1 MKKVIIGMSG
11 GVDSSV
17 AAYVLKNMGYEVIG
31 VTLSL
36 YREDAVTGQTDDERD
51 AAEVCKALGIEH
63 IVVNRRSVF
72 EEKVIKSFISDYE
85 NGLTPNPCV
94 VCNKAVKFEEML
106 KVADSIGAD
115 FVATG
120 HYSKVEKA
128 EDGRFI
134 LKRPADKLK
143 DQTYMLYRL
152 TQSQLSRILMPLA
165 DFTKEQIRN
174 IAEKIGLSVANRPD
188 SQDICFV
195 PDGDYASFI
204 KKYTG
209 KSYAEGNYISVQG
222 EVLGRHKGMIHY
234 TVGQRKGLGIALGKP
249 AYVTEKNAQNNT
261 VTLTDDEAL
270 LFKKQVFLK
279 DLNFIPFDKII
290 EPIEVTAKLRY
301 RHKEA
306 KAILSMTGENEAVLD
321 FYEPQRA
328 AASGQAAVFYDGDIL
343 VGGGT
348 II

>member
-1 MKKVIIGMSG
+1 MSG

-17 AAYVLKNMGYEVIG
+17 AAYVLKDMGYEVIG

-51 AAEVCKALGIEH
+51 ASEVCKAIGIKH
-63 IVVNRRSVF
+63 IVVDRRSVF

-120 HYSKVEKA
+120 HYSKVETK
-128 EDGRFI
+128 DGRFI
-134 LKRPADKLK
+134 LRRPKDKLK

-165 DFTKEQIRN
+165 DYTKEQIRN

-209 KSYAEGNYISVQG
+209 KSYEEGDYISVQG

-279 DLNFIPFDKII
+279 DINFISFDKIN

-301 RHKEA
+301 RHNEA
-306 KAILSMTGENEAVLD
+306 KATLSMTGENEAVLD

>member
-1 MKKVIIGMSG
+1 MSG

-51 AAEVCKALGIEH
+51 ASEVCKAIGIEH

-209 KSYAEGNYISVQG
+209 KSYEEGDYISVQG

-279 DLNFIPFDKII
+279 DLHFIPFDKII

-328 AASGQAAVFYDGDIL
+328 AASGQAAAFYDGDIL